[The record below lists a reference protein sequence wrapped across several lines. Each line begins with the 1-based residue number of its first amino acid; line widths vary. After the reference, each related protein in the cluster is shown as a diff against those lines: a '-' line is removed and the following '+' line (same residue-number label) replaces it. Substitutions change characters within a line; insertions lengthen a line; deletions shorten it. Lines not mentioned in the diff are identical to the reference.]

1 MADTTLFELVSP
13 ERLIMSK
20 DVSMVIIPGTEG
32 LFGVLPRHTSMLSAL
47 SPGVIDVYEED
58 VVTQQFFVINGFAE
72 VTEDRCTVLAE
83 DVILLDKLDP
93 EGLEVKITKIRNDIN
108 ADNADRSNKFINQQ
122 ETILAA
128 MRVAKNSL
136 TNLS

>member
-13 ERLIMSK
+13 DRLIMSK
-20 DVSMVIIPGTEG
+20 DVSMVTIPGTEG

-47 SPGVIDVYEED
+47 SPGVVDVYEEN
-58 VVTQQFFVINGFAE
+58 VVTQRFFVINGFAE
-72 VTEDRCTVLAE
+72 VTADRCTVLAE

-136 TNLS
+136 TNS

>member
-136 TNLS
+136 TNS

>member
-1 MADTTLFELVSP
+1 MVDTTLFELVSP

-47 SPGVIDVYEED
+47 SPGVVDVYEED

-93 EGLEVKITKIRNDIN
+93 EGLEVKITKMRNDTN

-136 TNLS
+136 TNS

>member
-1 MADTTLFELVSP
+1 MVDTTLFELVSP
-13 ERLIMSK
+13 DRLIMSK

-47 SPGVIDVYEED
+47 SPGVVDVYEED

-93 EGLEVKITKIRNDIN
+93 EVLEVKITKMRNDTN
-108 ADNADRSNKFINQQ
+108 ADNADRSNKLINQK

-128 MRVAKNSL
+128 MRVAKKAL
-136 TNLS
+136 TNS

>member
-47 SPGVIDVYEED
+47 SPGVVDVYEED

-93 EGLEVKITKIRNDIN
+93 EGLEVKITKMRNDTN

-128 MRVAKNSL
+128 MRAAKNSL
-136 TNLS
+136 TNS

>member
-13 ERLIMSK
+13 DRLIMSK
-20 DVSMVIIPGTEG
+20 DVSMVTIPGTEG

-47 SPGVIDVYEED
+47 SPGVVDVYEEN

-136 TNLS
+136 TNS